1 MGGKYKILPVDVL
14 VLAGLYAAGLM
25 NYFLFHRLAEVFCHC
40 GYQRHRYAPETVT
53 GSRIIITL
61 YWSALPT
68 C

>member
-1 MGGKYKILPVDVL
+1 MGGKYKILSVDVL

-25 NYFLFHRLAEVFCHC
+25 NYFLLNSPAENSCHC

-53 GSRIIITL
+53 GSRTIITL
-61 YWSALPT
+61 YWSVLPT